1 MGTRTR
7 AARARSAVR
16 AGGVSFNFFGCLFL
30 LVLELLML
38 LLMLLLLVFLLMLM
52 LLLMPLMLMLMLALM
67 LFVLSCFCLQSRV
80 GTRTRAARARSALRD
95 GGHRVSCLW
104 LPAPVDVGGAF
115 ADTDADADADAAAVV
130 ADAGA
135 CVFGPWLQPPEDTP
149 KQSPKCLKK
158 QFQNDPR
165 RVPNSS
171 QNCSKMSPEAVLD
184 PSWRPLGSCCPFC
197 ALILPS
203 TWPLGALLEASGPQK
218 SNWGSAPGRPEA
230 TWETGFSYLGGQIPS
245 QKEPRRVPNRGPKA
259 VQDENGK
266 TLKFDECLTKFV
278 DF

>member
-1 MGTRTR
+1 M
-7 AARARSAVR
+7 
-16 AGGVSFNFFGCLFL
+16 
-30 LVLELLML
+30 
-38 LLMLLLLVFLLMLM
+38 
-52 LLLMPLMLMLMLALM
+52 
-67 LFVLSCFCLQSRV
+67 

-135 CVFGPWLQPPEDTP
+135 CVCGPWLQPPEDTP